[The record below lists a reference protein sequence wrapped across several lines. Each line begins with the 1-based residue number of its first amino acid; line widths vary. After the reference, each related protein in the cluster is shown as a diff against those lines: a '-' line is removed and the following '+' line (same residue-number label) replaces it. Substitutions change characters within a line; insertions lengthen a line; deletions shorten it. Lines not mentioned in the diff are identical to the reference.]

1 MIYGHIEHQKTNQ
14 YLPRVIQQ
22 CLAYLNETD
31 LEALP
36 TGKHIIEGEN
46 IFANVMEFETG
57 DASSK
62 QAEVHKEYVDVQCLI
77 RGEERIQY
85 SLEDEV
91 NPIAK
96 PYDEENDFYLVES
109 MNQCNDVIM
118 HPKMF
123 AVFLPEEPHKPGC
136 IVSQS
141 GLIKKIVIKVHRSLL
156 A

>member
-36 TGKHIIEGEN
+36 TGKHIIDGKN

-62 QAEVHKEYVDVQCLI
+62 QTEVHKEYVDVQCLI

-136 IVSQS
+136 VVSQS